1 LRKARRKGMT
11 NERLQKE
18 RDGSKVGEGM
28 GIRQGWSRHVGRG
41 INSMSRNQ
49 DGRARGETMK
59 DGGRGKNGSI

>member
-1 LRKARRKGMT
+1 MSWMKGSIEEGEEES
-11 NERLQKE
+11 NYEEWLQKE

-49 DGRARGETMK
+49 DGR
-59 DGGRGKNGSI
+59 GGKR